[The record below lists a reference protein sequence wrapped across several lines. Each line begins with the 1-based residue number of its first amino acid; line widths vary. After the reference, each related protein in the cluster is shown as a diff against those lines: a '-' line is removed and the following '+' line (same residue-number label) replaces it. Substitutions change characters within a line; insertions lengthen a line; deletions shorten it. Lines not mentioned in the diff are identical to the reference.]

1 MPITRQAKS
10 WLAGSTLCAA
20 LAAAAPTAEA
30 GGNLET
36 IVHGGTAIGRVRW
49 SDAAIPVKWRL
60 NSDAAIDNTNNGNA
74 ATVTQS
80 QVRSALAAGFDSWRA
95 IGSSRI
101 DFDYDGL
108 TATGEIGL
116 DGENVVTW
124 RDPSATGGAGFLAMA
139 AVFALTEDFVVTDL
153 NRDLNSDGN
162 ADLDPATYPAGTFL
176 PAGTIV
182 DADISF
188 NSEQYDWVVNPVGGP
203 SIFDIQAVATHEQG
217 HFIGLAHST
226 VTSPNATMYPFVVG
240 VASAQ
245 LDQRTLTADDAASA
259 SNEYPEDS
267 YASSFSSSFC
277 NFEGSIV
284 LDPSGP
290 VGADGVSVYAIDAR
304 TLEPVVETFTVSRFS
319 AGGEPAGSFR
329 IQGLRPGDYVLA
341 AQYFDG
347 TDERTVWTN
356 RYNLTVALSNVN
368 NGNAVASDGV
378 GLGFA
383 PRPEFWNAG
392 ESTSDDRTDPTVVS
406 LGGGDTFGGVT
417 MVVNTAPPVSPPGAT
432 FLNLPK
438 DGFAPVVFGS
448 QFAFPFYG
456 SSYTT
461 VFVGANGYL
470 TFGAGDTDSSETKSD
485 FLSPEPRIAALF
497 DALNP
502 GTPNPVDVYRRIFPD
517 RVEIT
522 WLGVPEATN
531 SPSNTF
537 RVTIFSDG
545 EIEIEYDF
553 CRARDAIVGIS
564 PGGASPSAHDIDF
577 SRTPF
582 FAGAPGAAI
591 LEQFKGPHGAP
602 SSGFDLWGGKLRFRR
617 RGDNG
622 YDVTFEAPAS
632 AAAVGLSS
640 VDPGFGPEAGGTE
653 ITVRGFGFTTSPDT
667 TLLVGGAAAS
677 DVAVVNGTTI
687 TATTP
692 PGTGLAD
699 VRMQNGNGADT
710 LAGAFRYFPPPTV
723 LSIDPSDGPQAGGTF
738 VTISG
743 ADFTTTADTQVF
755 VGGSPLADMR
765 VTSGGVI
772 TGFTPPG
779 SGAADVV
786 VQNGNGSGTLPSG
799 FEYVPP
805 PSVLACDPEEGPQAG
820 GTPVTLTGTN
830 FSFTG
835 DTSVRFGSRFAT
847 HVNVLSP
854 TTVTCRTPNG
864 TGVVDVLVTNGYGTG
879 TLEDGF
885 RYVPPP
891 DVASVTPNTGPETG
905 GTPVAIAGANF
916 TTSGD
921 TVVLFGSSA
930 ATSVSVVDST
940 RIECVTPPGTG
951 MVSVRVTNSFGSDA
965 LDSGFKYRPAPRCT
979 SLSPD
984 FGSEAGG
991 TVVTIVGGSFFAD
1004 AGTVVLFGSA
1014 PATAVTVLD
1023 ATRIRCTSPAGTGV
1037 VDVVIENRYGRCTM
1051 EDAFEYGLPPEIQC
1065 RYGNVNA
1072 AVGAVTPV
1080 LFLDGSIGDDTRSIT
1095 LPRESRVTVDVEAP
1109 PANVSGSAAFVV
1121 YIWGSCPTEETLTS
1135 MPFRLGDMCMPT
1147 PLTPDERPQPF
1158 AIFNN
1163 FGIPRALGRATHPS
1177 VPAPSRLFVGR
1188 LKRDMFIQ
1196 GLIVDDS
1203 SPRGLSVTNGI
1214 KIDVE

>member
-1 MPITRQAKS
+1 MLITRHAKS
-10 WLAGSTLCAA
+10 WLAGTVLCAA
-20 LAAAAPTAEA
+20 LGAAAPSARA

-49 SDAAIPVKWRL
+49 ADAAIPVKWRL

-74 ATVTQS
+74 AAVTQA
-80 QVRSALAAGFDSWRA
+80 QVQGALAAGFDSWRA
-95 IGSSRI
+95 VSSSRI

-124 RDPSATGGAGFLAMA
+124 RDPFATGGAGFLAMA
-139 AVFALTEDFVVTDL
+139 AVFAVTEDLVVTDL

-162 ADLDPATYPAGTFL
+162 VDLDPATYPTGTFL

-203 SIFDIQAVATHEQG
+203 TIFDIQAVAAHEQG
-217 HFIGLAHST
+217 HFIGLSHST
-226 VTSPNATMYPFVVG
+226 VTTPNATMYPFVVSN
-240 VASAQ
+240 ASAQ
-245 LDQRTLTADDAASA
+245 LDQRTLEADDRASA
-259 SNEYPEDS
+259 SGDYPEDS
-267 YASSFSSSFC
+267 FESSYSSSFC
-277 NFEGSIV
+277 GFEGQIV

-304 TLEPVVETFTVSRFS
+304 TLEPVVETFTTSRF
-319 AGGEPAGSFR
+319 ADGDAPPGSFR
-329 IQGLRPGDYVLA
+329 LRGLPPGDYVLA

-347 TDERTVWTN
+347 SDERSVWTN

-368 NGNAVASDGV
+368 NGNSVASDGV

-417 MVVNTAPPVSPPGAT
+417 MIVNTAAPVAPPGAS

-438 DGFAPVVFGS
+438 DGFTPVNFGA
-448 QFAFPFYG
+448 QFSFPFYG

-461 VFVGANGYL
+461 VYVGANGYL
-470 TFGAGDTDSSETKSD
+470 TFGAGDTDSTETKSD

-502 GTPNPVDVYRRIFPD
+502 GVPNPVDVYRRIYSD
-517 RVEIT
+517 KVEIT

-537 RVTIFSDG
+537 KVTLFSDG
-545 EIEIEYDF
+545 LIEIEYDF
-553 CRARDAIVGIS
+553 CRARDAVVGVS
-564 PGGASPSAHDIDF
+564 PGGGSPSSHDVDF

-602 SSGFDLWGGKLRFRR
+602 SSSFDLWGGKLRFRR

-632 AAAVGLSS
+632 PAAVGLSS
-640 VDPGFGPEAGGTE
+640 VEPGFGPEAGGTAV
-653 ITVRGFGFTTSPDT
+653 TVRGFGFTTAPDT
-667 TLLVGGAAAS
+667 LLLVGGAPATN
-677 DVAVVNGTTI
+677 VAVVNGTTL

-699 VRMQNGNGADT
+699 VRLENGNGSDT
-710 LAGAFRYFPPPTV
+710 LSGAFRYFPPPTV
-723 LSIDPSDGPQAGGTF
+723 FSIDPSDGPESGGTF
-738 VTISG
+738 VTIAG
-743 ADFTTTADTQVF
+743 ADFTTTADTQVL
-755 VGGSPLADMR
+755 VDGAPLTDMR
-765 VTSGGVI
+765 VTSGGTI

-779 SGAADVV
+779 AGPADVV
-786 VQNGNGSGTLPSG
+786 VQNGNGSATLPAG
-799 FEYVPP
+799 YEYVPP
-805 PSVLACDPEEGPQAG
+805 PRVLTCDPDEGPQGG
-820 GTPVTLTGTN
+820 GTPVTVTGTN

-835 DTSVRFGSRFAT
+835 DTSVKFGSRFAT

-854 TTVTCRTPNG
+854 TSLTCRTPNG
-864 TGVVDVLVTNGYGTG
+864 TGVVPVQVTNGYGTG
-879 TLEDGF
+879 TLDDGF

-891 DVASVTPNTGPETG
+891 DVTSVTPATGRESG
-905 GTPVAIAGANF
+905 GTPVVVAGANF

-930 ATSVSVVDST
+930 ATSVAVVDST

-951 MVSVRVTNSFGSDA
+951 MVSVRVTNSFGSDT
-965 LDSGFKYRPAPRCT
+965 LESGFKYRPAPRCT
-979 SLSPD
+979 SLAPN

-991 TVVTIVGGSFFAD
+991 TVVIITGGSFFAD
-1004 AGTVVLFGSA
+1004 AGTVVRFGDA
-1014 PATAVTVLD
+1014 PATAVTILD
-1023 ATRIRCTSPAGTGV
+1023 ASRIRCTTPSGTGT
-1037 VDVVIENRYGRCTM
+1037 VDVTIENVYGRCAM

-1072 AVGAVTPV
+1072 SVGAVTPV
-1080 LFLDGSIGDDTRSIT
+1080 LFVDGSIGDETRSIR
-1095 LPRESRVTVDVEAP
+1095 LPRETRVTVDVEAP
-1109 PANVSGSAAFVV
+1109 PANVSGVAPFVV
-1121 YIWGSCPTEETLTS
+1121 YIWGSCPDEETLSS

-1147 PLTPDERPQPF
+1147 PLTPDDRPQPF

-1196 GLIVDDS
+1196 GLVVDDS